1 MLVFVPI
8 IALLQTFFS
17 LGLVLICS
25 AINVYVKDLEYIVQF
40 ILNMAFYATPILYDI
55 SIFPTSLRW
64 VLNLNPLAHMV
75 NAYRDIFMYHTVIA
89 PSSWIY
95 MIVVSIVVMMIGFAV
110 FNRLQ
115 KGFAE
120 EI

>member
-1 MLVFVPI
+1 ML
-8 IALLQTFFS
+8 
-17 LGLVLICS
+17 
-25 AINVYVKDLEYIVQF
+25 
-40 ILNMAFYATPILYDI
+40 
-55 SIFPTSLRW
+55 
-64 VLNLNPLAHMV
+64 
-75 NAYRDIFMYHTVIA
+75 YRDIFMYHTVIA